1 MLERDQPR
9 RPARRRIALVSTVF
23 AAMFMSAPAAGA
35 DGRSE
40 AYVATHANGIIA
52 VLNDASLSEAER
64 SQKFGDYL
72 HTFAYMPD
80 IARRVLGVRGRTV
93 APADFDRYY
102 VTFEAYA
109 TAVYKA
115 RFDEMRG
122 GSIRVLGSQDLTPR
136 RSQITMLIRKPGSNE
151 DMQVVWDV
159 LLSQD
164 GQTYRVRDVGVSL
177 GGSVVWLAQ
186 DQQTQFEAFLDRN
199 HGDINRLIDQIKQ
212 KTADITARPKGPK
225 V

>member
-1 MLERDQPR
+1 MLEHDRLR
-9 RPARRRIALVSTVF
+9 RPARHRITLVFTVF
-23 AAMFMSAPAAGA
+23 AAILMFASTARA
-35 DGRSE
+35 DVRSE
-40 AYVATHANGIIA
+40 AYVATQANGIIA
-52 VLNDASLSEAER
+52 VLNDASLSETER
-64 SQKFGDYL
+64 TQKFSDYL

-93 APADFDRYY
+93 AAADFDRYY
-102 VTFEAYA
+102 VAFETYA

-122 GSIRVLGSQDLTPR
+122 GSIRVVGSQDLTPR
-136 RSQITMLIRKPGSNE
+136 RSQITMLIRKPSSSE

-212 KTADITARPKGPK
+212 KTADITSRPKGPK